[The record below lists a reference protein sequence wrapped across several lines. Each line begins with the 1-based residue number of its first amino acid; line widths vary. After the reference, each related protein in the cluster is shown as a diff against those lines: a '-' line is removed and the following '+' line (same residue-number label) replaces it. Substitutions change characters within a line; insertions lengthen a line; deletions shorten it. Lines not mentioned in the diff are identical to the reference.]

1 MREKFRL
8 NEAAV
13 HPVKI
18 EHTRAHLT
26 KNGTEETGKYENS
39 VYYASKRLYWDR
51 VIMYWTGG
59 ENK

>member
-18 EHTRAHLT
+18 EHTRALLT
-26 KNGTEETGKYENS
+26 KNGTKGTGKYENS
-39 VYYASKRLYWDR
+39 VYYGLETAILGPSNNVLDWR
-51 VIMYWTGG
+51 G
-59 ENK
+59 E